1 MKKKTKIIWGIV
13 IVVAIA
19 GLAYWYANR
28 KPSALYVTERVSR
41 TTVAQTVSVTGEL
54 APQAYADL
62 SFGGV
67 GTVNQVL
74 VRRGDTVKAGQT
86 IATIDTSVLRSQ
98 LANANIALSIA
109 VQNEDLA
116 RRGRV
121 TSWKKLAPEEREAKI
136 LATEQARQSV
146 RTLRVQIAE
155 TTLISP
161 IDGIV
166 SKLDLR
172 EGETAIAGKVI
183 GRISDDYGPGL
194 VLEARVPEADIN
206 KLALGI
212 GATVTFDALSKDDVF
227 HASVYEIEP
236 SSTVV
241 QDVVSYVTRFRL
253 LDGDDRLMEGMSA
266 TIDTVT
272 AKSANVLAVP
282 FRAVVREGTRNFVDI
297 SRDGLTTEHREV
309 TLGLEGDDGMIEV
322 KSGLFEGDPVVTSK
336 VQ

>member
-19 GLAYWYANR
+19 GLSYWYVNR
-28 KPSALYVTERVSR
+28 KPTALFVTEQVSR
-41 TTVAQTVSVTGEL
+41 TTVEQTVSVTGEL
-54 APQAYADL
+54 APRVYTDL
-62 SFGGV
+62 SFNGA
-67 GTVNQVL
+67 GTVKEVL
-74 VRRGDTVKAGQT
+74 VARGDFVKAGQT

-98 LANANIALSIA
+98 LANANITLSIA
-109 VQNEDLA
+109 EQNEQLA

-121 TSWKKLAPEEREAKI
+121 VSWKKLAPEEREAKI
-136 LATEQARQSV
+136 LATEQARHSV
-146 RTLRVQIAE
+146 QTLRAQITQ
-155 TTLISP
+155 TTLVSP

-172 EGETAIAGKVI
+172 EGETALAGKVI
-183 GRISDDYGPGL
+183 GRISDDDSSDR

-227 HASVYEIEP
+227 HASVYEMEF

-241 QDVVSYVTRFRL
+241 QDVVSFVTRFWL
-253 LDGDDRLMEGMSA
+253 LDGDDRLREGMSA

-282 FRAVVREGTRNFVDI
+282 FRAVVREGTKNFVDI
-297 SRDGLTTEHREV
+297 SRDGLTTERREV

-322 KSGLFEGDPVVTSK
+322 KSGLSEGDPVVTSK
-336 VQ
+336 V